1 MSRSRPTFEFC
12 RTYDGSE
19 PAARWLKR
27 LEFDL
32 RGLDRDDIS
41 PEQYLSSVDLLLM
54 GEAADW
60 AESSPEISTILTGS
74 HTKESL
80 QRFLTLFKERFPSK
94 AVEVVVSFP
103 EALETLRQNADES
116 LSSYY
121 QRTVQITSRY
131 GIRDRLPG
139 SLPLSTLESSA
150 LDIIYGAFL
159 KGLVDR
165 ELRYKAIRGC
175 AEGRSLYSAFMAIEE
190 ASKARVFIKKME
202 YEESQTREIVFYKDI
217 AKRNVSAS
225 QLESILAEYKAGKA
239 ASEVPDQKIPQ
250 QFLLPS
256 PESSQQ
262 PSRPAIKAK
271 SVSWSV
277 DPKSVSWSVDPPEV
291 RRSIL
296 KPGSGYASGYNY
308 GGYEAAES
316 RGVVNA
322 GSVVTSVGAGYGPGD
337 QGVG

>member
-1 MSRSRPTFEFC
+1 M
-12 RTYDGSE
+12 
-19 PAARWLKR
+19 
-27 LEFDL
+27 
-32 RGLDRDDIS
+32 
-41 PEQYLSSVDLLLM
+41 
-54 GEAADW
+54 
-60 AESSPEISTILTGS
+60 
-74 HTKESL
+74 
-80 QRFLTLFKERFPSK
+80 LFKERFPSK
-94 AVEVVVSFP
+94 VVEVVVPFP
-103 EALETLRQNADES
+103 EALEALRQNADES

-121 QRTVQITSRY
+121 QRTVQIISRY
-131 GIRDRLPG
+131 GIHDRLPR

-150 LDIIYGAFL
+150 LDIVYGAFL
-159 KGLVDR
+159 KGLIDR

-175 AEGRSLYSAFMAIEE
+175 AGGRSLHSAFMAIEE
-190 ASKARVFIKKME
+190 ASKARIFIRKME
-202 YEESQTREIVFYKDI
+202 YKESQTREITFYKNI
-217 AKRNVSAS
+217 VKRNVSAS
-225 QLESILAEYKAGKA
+225 QLESILAEYKAGK
-239 ASEVPDQKIPQ
+239 EPDQKIPQ